1 VLTERCGSLGKDP
14 LWKGKLLAPPWV
26 RGVKQVTPQAIEL
39 SVVLTTRAGQ
49 QREVQGALL
58 RRLVVA
64 FQEQGIDLPN

>member
-1 VLTERCGSLGKDP
+1 
-14 LWKGKLLAPPWV
+14 V